1 MNHLAFPSLIHFE
14 FFTIKQSDTKFSSV
28 CTGKIIIIDQ
38 NDINC
43 NSFIFYH
50 SIELDKFYIFTTFTS
65 KNNTKI
71 V

>member
-14 FFTIKQSDTKFSSV
+14 FFTIKQSDAKFSGV
-28 CTGKIIIIDQ
+28 CTGKIILIDQ

-50 SIELDKFYIFTTFTS
+50 SIELEHILYFYNFY
-65 KNNTKI
+65 K
-71 V
+71 

>member
-43 NSFIFYH
+43 NSFICYH
-50 SIELDKFYIFTTFTS
+50 SIELEHILYFYNFY
-65 KNNTKI
+65 K
-71 V
+71 